1 MRILQAMPHLKNS
14 LFPDAES
21 DDDEDYD
28 DDNQSN
34 DPLGDIW
41 DPRINLVLPETD
53 DDLWINSS

>member
-21 DDDEDYD
+21 DDDDDD

-34 DPLGDIW
+34 DPLGDI
-41 DPRINLVLPETD
+41 
-53 DDLWINSS
+53 